1 MNKVRGYIFSRLF
14 MGERVPQHV
23 QNLVIRDYCE
33 RNHLQFLLSAT
44 EYAMEDCHLIFEEVL
59 GKLSEISGIVL
70 YSLFQLP
77 EDNVRRKANNT
88 SSELGWGPNNNV
100 KAYSSKPGQLSAKT
114 QAQRD
119 ATKYKRLNKKQPVKT
134 LSSLVCPIERIFFLR
149 QLSKSKTA
157 I

>member
-77 EDNVRRKANNT
+77 EDNVRRKVVYEEILNQKKSLHFAVEGMCAT
-88 SSELGWGPNNNV
+88 
-100 KAYSSKPGQLSAKT
+100 T
-114 QAQRD
+114 Q
-119 ATKYKRLNKKQPVKT
+119 KEF
-134 LSSLVCPIERIFFLR
+134 ERIEMLWR
-149 QLSKSKTA
+149 IHLTLPYCPGIIVKHG
-157 I
+157 